1 MKRWRL
7 CCTAAPLLRLHSVG
21 NESEVDSKRAR
32 RRFCGLHC
40 FTAER
45 SRLFD
50 GFIMLDCFVL
60 EYGALCASEGVG
72 DLHQKSLLH
81 SLSITFSLSLSSA
94 VVARSES
101 LCLKLTLW
109 SPSVMLA
116 TVCAAS
122 VEPGCCVR

>member
-1 MKRWRL
+1 MH
-7 CCTAAPLLRLHSVG
+7 CSPHSCACIASVTSRKLTVKEPAG
-21 NESEVDSKRAR
+21 VSA
-32 RRFCGLHC
+32 G